1 MQFIGLE
8 NAELSA
14 FIIFCI
20 GFCSPKALLRII
32 LKELVTERQ
41 KLTRVIIT
49 ILMQLLEMTRYIAYI
64 SEPISVS
71 KWNTVIVI
79 DCCHG
84 VMGSYC
90 HIHANAKPRH
100 LWEMKVE
107 DKEFTLKTRETEHN
121 AILATLL
128 KTSSLA
134 VYSSPFKICIKV

>member
-71 KWNTVIVI
+71 K
-79 DCCHG
+79 
-84 VMGSYC
+84 
-90 HIHANAKPRH
+90 
-100 LWEMKVE
+100 
-107 DKEFTLKTRETEHN
+107 
-121 AILATLL
+121 
-128 KTSSLA
+128 
-134 VYSSPFKICIKV
+134 